1 MLDIWKESKILLAVV
16 VVMFGLDLIYLS
28 LIKNSYNS
36 MVTSIQKN
44 KMQINIYYAAV
55 VYFLLVLGLYYFIL
69 KDRDNSNKSK
79 GELSKRAGILGFI
92 IYSVFDFTNLAI
104 FTNYEVMLAVLDSV
118 WGGILFSLTTFI
130 SLSIFD

>member
-1 MLDIWKESKILLAVV
+1 M
-16 VVMFGLDLIYLS
+16 GT
-28 LIKNSYNS
+28 N
-36 MVTSIQKN
+36 TS
-44 KMQINIYYAAV
+44 NIDN
-55 VYFLLVLGLYYFIL
+55 G
-69 KDRDNSNKSK
+69 DNSNKSK